1 MNLNSVMKG
10 VSAGITAGALVY
22 AVANASR
29 HEKRVLKS
37 RTGKALHAISSVMDE
52 ISTMME

>member
-1 MNLNSVMKG
+1 MNLNSVLKG
-10 VSAGITAGALVY
+10 ISAGVTAGAIVY
-22 AVANASR
+22 AVTNASH

-52 ISTMME
+52 ISTMMD